1 MTGPAPAKGFLRLGV
16 AGRLGEDRVRL
27 LEAIDRRGS
36 ITAAARDM
44 DLSYRATWD
53 AVQGLNNLFR
63 KPLVVA
69 KPGGRA
75 GGMAALTAQGH
86 ASLRTLLHL
95 RAEIALTMERL
106 EKRLADD
113 PSADFCLESW
123 NLVMRTSARNALRG
137 TVKMIIQGAVSA
149 EVTLEISPGVEIV
162 AAISR
167 ASVEAL
173 GLAVGS
179 DALAL
184 IKASFV
190 ILAAGDAPLRTSA
203 RNCLRGKVVA
213 IEHGAVNTEVI
224 LELADGKTLAAT
236 ITRQSAETLDLTMDA
251 AMAALVK
258 ASHVILAVE

>member
-1 MTGPAPAKGFLRLGV
+1 MEPTLDQRIARVLELRDREKAAAEPGREHPDHRRRV
-16 AGRLGEDRVRL
+16 AHDRV
-27 LEAIDRRGS
+27 
-36 ITAAARDM
+36 
-44 DLSYRATWD
+44 
-53 AVQGLNNLFR
+53 
-63 KPLVVA
+63 VA
-69 KPGGRA
+69 ELP
-75 GGMAALTAQGH
+75 
-86 ASLRTLLHL
+86 
-95 RAEIALTMERL
+95 
-106 EKRLADD
+106 RLA
-113 PSADFCLESW
+113 SKIS
-123 NLVMRTSARNALRG
+123 
-137 TVKMIIQGAVSA
+137 GAVSA

-224 LELADGKTLAAT
+224 LKLADGKTLAAT